1 MADSE
6 TQLSVDSKS
15 LAREHEDYKQK
26 TVDQHAFVEK
36 LLKLFAEKEQAY
48 EDLKSDLDDQ
58 TESRRRW
65 QKRAVDVESRITSVQ
80 HLLVLIDGNQ
90 SFFKSSFIRAG
101 TVGAREAAA
110 AFITEVKELAK
121 AQHKNDLPEDILLVV
136 HIFSDIGRLAQ
147 DLSTAGNLPNPDQL
161 WTFIQDICKLEPCF
175 TVSDCGSGREAVDAK
190 LKYYYELFI
199 ENCHCRH
206 VFLALGQQS
215 EYYKILQL
223 YSDDDYTKGKT
234 SLVRPSHGFAPG
246 VDIAFHT
253 VEILSL
259 ESVPESLGGQSSA
272 AAWGQD
278 YTNQA
283 SATTIPSATSVR
295 EQPARP
301 TYPPGDTLLASTDVE
316 APKKPPESRPMLPPK
331 LERAADSYG
340 EMNGT
345 PKDGDEE
352 DAAGIV
358 KLESS
363 AHSSSQSNKAA
374 EQSWEMNVSENSY
387 APPPIQGAWGEEAS
401 HSATVHDDHGDD
413 QAYSRDRRGLSKP
426 RGDSRRG
433 TNTSSKRNQNPAW
446 KQDRSNPNPSFSRPA
461 GRAPR
466 QFEGSWD
473 DIVEQKPSRRP
484 SQVSSMRATPEPPTS
499 PRSNGISAAAFTRQ
513 VASRPEPNPGQRPI
527 CSPIALNK
535 LDQRIDLK
543 LPRPSPDD
551 QELFDLRTRVRR
563 LCNEHHLRSNCNN
576 PSCAYDHES
585 ISTGV
590 YLALRNKARRL
601 PCTIG
606 PDCRRHDCFGSHHCP
621 NVSHASAC
629 GRPKCPFEAKGMH
642 EITNL
647 EIVRTIEPP
656 AANGA

>member
-1 MADSE
+1 MADTD
-6 TQLSVDSKS
+6 TQVSLDSKS

-36 LLKLFAEKEQAY
+36 LLKLFAEKEQAC

-90 SFFKSSFIRAG
+90 SFFKSNFIRAG
-101 TVGAREAAA
+101 TIGLREAAT
-110 AFITEVKELAK
+110 AFIAEVKEFAK
-121 AQHKNDLPEDILLVV
+121 AQHKNDLPEDISLVV
-136 HIFSDIGRLAQ
+136 HIFSDIGGLAQ
-147 DLSTAGNLPNPDQL
+147 DLSASDSLPDPDQL

-175 TVSDCGSGREAVDAK
+175 TVSDCGSGHEAVDAK

-223 YSDDDYTKGKT
+223 YSDDDYTRGKT
-234 SLVRPSHGFAPG
+234 SLVQPSHGFAPG
-246 VDIAFHT
+246 VDIPFHT
-253 VEILSL
+253 VEFSSL
-259 ESVPESLGGQSSA
+259 DSVPSSSGALTQINETPRGERA
-272 AAWGQD
+272 AEAWSQGHRI
-278 YTNQA
+278 QA
-283 SATTIPSATSVR
+283 LSANMPSSTSFGNHSPR
-295 EQPARP
+295 S
-301 TYPPGDTLLASTDVE
+301 TYPTSDALLVNANIE
-316 APKKPPESRPMLPPK
+316 APTEAPDPQPMSTPK
-331 LERAADSYG
+331 LERGANSYA
-340 EMNGT
+340 EINGT
-345 PKDGDEE
+345 TKDGD
-352 DAAGIV
+352 DADGAGVV

-374 EQSWEMNVSENSY
+374 EQSWETNVSQNSY

-413 QAYSRDRRGLSKP
+413 QPYSRDRRGFAKP

-433 TNTSSKRNQNPAW
+433 TNASNKRNQNLAW
-446 KQDRSNPNPSFSRPA
+446 KQDRSNPNSSFSRPA

-473 DIVEQKPSRRP
+473 DIVERKPSRRQ

-499 PRSNGISAAAFTRQ
+499 PKSNGISAAAFTRQ
-513 VASRPEPNPGQRPI
+513 VASMPEPNPGQRPI

-551 QELFDLRTRVRR
+551 QELFDLRSRIVVDMT
-563 LCNEHHLRSNCNN
+563 
-576 PSCAYDHES
+576 
-585 ISTGV
+585 
-590 YLALRNKARRL
+590 ALEV
-601 PCTIG
+601 TIV
-606 PDCRRHDCFGSHHCP
+606 PMCLIRQ
-621 NVSHASAC
+621 
-629 GRPKCPFEAKGMH
+629 
-642 EITNL
+642 
-647 EIVRTIEPP
+647 P
-656 AANGA
+656 AADPIVPSRRKGCMKSQIWRLSE